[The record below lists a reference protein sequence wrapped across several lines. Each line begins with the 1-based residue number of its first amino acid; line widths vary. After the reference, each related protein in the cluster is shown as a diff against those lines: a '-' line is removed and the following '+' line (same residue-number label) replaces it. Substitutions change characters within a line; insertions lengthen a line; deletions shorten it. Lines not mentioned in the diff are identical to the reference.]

1 MDKTIEKKIAKIVKS
16 ELDSKNY
23 EDTAWLKAFRDAG
36 GDDKQ
41 ARASYVEIRTA
52 DLNDEYYEE
61 NNRLEAENLR
71 REEEK
76 NNRED
81 RISRAREI
89 KEQRRYQRQ
98 DHKNNNYSSIRST
111 TRRRSYSNQD
121 GFINEK
127 VIPFWR
133 GDYSLTFSFWIILV
147 LAQSAFS
154 LPMIYLDKVGVS
166 VDVTGFLALLFIL
179 YAIFLF
185 IFNVFVIVG
194 NWRSAGNYIRENK
207 SAPWGFIVRIIV
219 ILQSMNTFY
228 QVLKTLNALFE

>member
-111 TRRRSYSNQD
+111 TRRRSYSTQD